1 MFEVKIASG
10 FAAAHQLKMESEK
23 CESLHG
29 HNWKVEVCVQ
39 GNKLNTVGLL
49 MDFGDLKKLVAEI
62 VARMDHKCLNDLD
75 CFKGLNP
82 SSENIARFIA
92 QSLDARIRNETVRVS
107 KVSIWESEDACAT
120 YILVGQ

>member
-1 MFEVKIASG
+1 MFEVKIASC
-10 FAAAHQLKMESEK
+10 FAAAHQLKLETGKSET
-23 CESLHG
+23 LHG

-39 GNKLNTVGLL
+39 GNDLNPAGLL
-49 MDFGDLKKLVAEI
+49 MDFEDLKKLVAEL

-92 QSLDARIRNETVRVS
+92 ECLDARISNETVRIS
-107 KVSIWESEDACAT
+107 KVSVWESQDACAT
-120 YILVGQ
+120 FILEGQ